1 MGVIRCGHGCTRF
14 IRSNKMDD
22 PASYFLPSLIDS
34 ALHSNTLLKILAKL
48 CAVLLFVGANA
59 FFVGAEFA
67 LVSVRRPRLEARA
80 AAGSRRAQAAMRL
93 LADPTSFISAT
104 QLGIT
109 IASLALGW
117 IGEPTIAS
125 ILQPIAFRIA
135 STGRAGY
142 VAHLLAII
150 IAFAAITFL
159 HIVLGE
165 LMPKMF
171 ALERS
176 EGFALI
182 AARPLEIFAKVFR
195 YPLWVFNRTGTVL
208 GRLLGLK
215 SSLQHA
221 AVYSEAELRQ
231 LVDIS
236 RESGHLRAE
245 ERRLIHRVFEFSA
258 TLVREAMVP
267 RPAVAALSAD
277 CSLADI
283 TQTFQ
288 RHRYSRLP
296 VYHSSMDNV
305 VGFIHSKD
313 LIPYLLKPQEF
324 KLEYVLQ
331 PPVYVVDTARLED
344 VLRQMQQAKSHF
356 GFVVDEHGGIEGII
370 TLEDLLEE
378 IVGDI
383 SDEHDEEVNEQIT
396 MVDERTFLLDG
407 SLAVRDLNRR
417 LKTSIEESEA
427 YTTIGGF
434 LMTVAGHVL
443 QAGEVIEDDGL
454 RFYVEKVERRRLVR
468 VRLELPKSETKQTS
482 GVASAN
488 AAS

>member
-1 MGVIRCGHGCTRF
+1 
-14 IRSNKMDD
+14 MDD

-48 CAVLLFVGANA
+48 CAVLLFVGANG

-80 AAGSRRAQAAMRL
+80 AAGSRRAQSAMRL

-125 ILQPIAFRIA
+125 MLEPIASRIA
-135 STGRAGY
+135 SVGRAGY
-142 VAHLLAII
+142 IAHILAII

-171 ALERS
+171 ALERA
-176 EGFALI
+176 EGLALV

-195 YPLWVFNRTGTVL
+195 YPLWVFNRTGTAL

-215 SSLQHA
+215 ASLQHA

-245 ERRLIHRVFEFSA
+245 ERRLIHRVFEFSD

-267 RPAVAALSAD
+267 RPAIAGISAD
-277 CSLADI
+277 CTLEQI
-283 TQTFQ
+283 TQAFQ
-288 RHRYSRLP
+288 LHRYSRLP
-296 VYHSSMDNV
+296 AYQGSLDNV

-313 LIPYLLKPQEF
+313 LMPYLLRPQDF
-324 KLEYVLQ
+324 RLEYVLQ
-331 PPVYVVDTARLED
+331 PPMYVVDTARLED
-344 VLRQMQQAKSHF
+344 VLRQMQKAKTHF
-356 GFVVDEHGGIEGII
+356 GFVVDEHGGVEGII

-396 MVDERTFLLDG
+396 LLDERNYLLEG

-417 LKTSIEESEA
+417 LKTSLPESET

-434 LMTVAGHVL
+434 LMNVAGHVL
-443 QAGEVIEDDGL
+443 QPGETIEHDGL
-454 RFYVEKVERRRLVR
+454 RFHVERVERRRLVL
-468 VRLELPKSETKQTS
+468 VRLELPETKSESTTDAATRT
-482 GVASAN
+482 VNASR
-488 AAS
+488 

>member
-1 MGVIRCGHGCTRF
+1 
-14 IRSNKMDD
+14 MDD
-22 PASYFLPSLIDS
+22 PASSFLALLAGDIAGQSSTTLIMVV
-34 ALHSNTLLKILAKL
+34 AKL
-48 CAVLLFVGANA
+48 AAVLFFVGANA
-59 FFVGAEFA
+59 FFVGSEFA
-67 LVSVRRPRLEARA
+67 LVSVRRTRLEARA
-80 AAGSRRAQAAMRL
+80 AAGSRRARAALRL
-93 LADPTSFISAT
+93 IGDPTSFISAT

-117 IGEPTIAS
+117 IGEPVVAGL
-125 ILQPIAFRIA
+125 LQPIAFRIT

-171 ALERS
+171 ALERA
-176 EGFALI
+176 EGLALV

-195 YPLWVFNRTGTVL
+195 WPLWIFNRTGATL

-221 AVYSEAELRQ
+221 AVYNEAELRQ
-231 LVDIS
+231 LVDIA

-245 ERRLIHRVFEFSA
+245 ERRLIHRVFEFSD

-267 RPAVAALSAD
+267 RPAIAAISAD
-277 CSLADI
+277 CSLEQI
-283 TQTFQ
+283 TQAFQ
-288 RHRYSRLP
+288 QHRYSRLP
-296 VYHSSMDNV
+296 VYQGSLDNV

-313 LIPYLLKPQEF
+313 LTPYLLRPQDF
-324 KLEYVLQ
+324 RLEYVLQ
-331 PPVYVVDTARLED
+331 PPMYVVDTARLED
-344 VLRQMQQAKSHF
+344 VLRQMQKAKTHF
-356 GFVVDEHGGIEGII
+356 GFVVDEHGGVEGII

-383 SDEHDEEVNEQIT
+383 SDEHDDEVNEQIT
-396 MVDERTFLLDG
+396 EAGERKYLLDG
-407 SLAVRDLNRR
+407 ALAVRDLNRR
-417 LKTSIEESEA
+417 LKTSLPESET

-434 LMTVAGHVL
+434 LMHAAGHVL
-443 QAGEVIEDDGL
+443 QTGETIETDGL
-454 RFYVEKVERRRLVR
+454 RFHVERVERRRLLR
-468 VRLELPKSETKQTS
+468 VSLELPEVNAESKTDVATKT
-482 GVASAN
+482 VNASR
-488 AAS
+488 

>member
-1 MGVIRCGHGCTRF
+1 
-14 IRSNKMDD
+14 MDD
-22 PASYFLPSLIDS
+22 PASYFLTSLVDGVQ
-34 ALHSNTLLKILAKL
+34 HSNTLLKIFAKL
-48 CAVLLFVGANA
+48 CGVLFFVGANA

-80 AAGSRRAQAAMRL
+80 AAGSRRAEAALRL

-125 ILQPIAFRIA
+125 MLEPVASSIAT
-135 STGRAGY
+135 TGRAGY
-142 VAHLLAII
+142 IAHLLAII
-150 IAFAAITFL
+150 IAFGAITFL

-171 ALERS
+171 ALERA
-176 EGFALI
+176 EGFALF
-182 AARPLEIFAKVFR
+182 AAKPLEVFAKIFGW
-195 YPLWVFNRTGTVL
+195 PLWVFNRTGTGL

-245 ERRLIHRVFEFSA
+245 ERRLIHRVFEFSN

-267 RPAVAALSAD
+267 RPAIAAIAAD
-277 CSLADI
+277 CSMEAI
-283 TQTFQ
+283 TQAFQ
-288 RHRYSRLP
+288 QHRYSRLP
-296 VYHSSMDNV
+296 VYQGSLDNV

-313 LIPYLLKPQEF
+313 LIPYLLRPQDF
-324 KLEYVLQ
+324 RLEYVLQ
-331 PPVYVVDTARLED
+331 PPMYVVDTARLED
-344 VLRQMQQAKSHF
+344 VLRQMQKAKTHF
-356 GFVVDEHGGIEGII
+356 GFVVDEHGGVEGII

-383 SDEHDEEVNEQIT
+383 SDEHDEEVNEQINPIA
-396 MVDERTFLLDG
+396 EGSYLLDG

-417 LKTSIEESEA
+417 LKTSVPESEA

-443 QAGEVIEDDGL
+443 QSGEVIEHDGL
-454 RFYVEKVERRRLVR
+454 CFYIEKVERRRLLL
-468 VRLELPKSETKQTS
+468 VRLELPEKKMEVGPAAATDAAT
-482 GVASAN
+482 ASR
-488 AAS
+488 